1 MPVPSQLVH
10 KARGRKP
17 AFQVSSKECSGCSSP
32 LPLTLRL
39 LGRALLLLGVGFRPL
54 IWLLGGL
61 LGLLLRAVFGGLL
74 GLLFRP
80 VLWLLG
86 LLLFRPRPLS
96 AGWSRL
102 ASSLHF
108 CHTRGAPLP
117 AGAGVSFMPTSI
129 STSATLGVPL
139 RLLPGLLIPLVLLT
153 PVDRSQRCRDRW
165 RQ

>member
-17 AFQVSSKECSGCSSP
+17 AFQVSSKECSSCSSP

-86 LLLFRPRPLS
+86 LLLLRPLL
-96 AGWSRL
+96 WL
-102 ASSLHF
+102 
-108 CHTRGAPLP
+108 
-117 AGAGVSFMPTSI
+117 
-129 STSATLGVPL
+129 LG
-139 RLLPGLLIPLVLLT
+139 GLLGCLKGAEGGGAAEGGGS
-153 PVDRSQRCRDRW
+153 RGRRECRR
-165 RQ
+165 REAREMR